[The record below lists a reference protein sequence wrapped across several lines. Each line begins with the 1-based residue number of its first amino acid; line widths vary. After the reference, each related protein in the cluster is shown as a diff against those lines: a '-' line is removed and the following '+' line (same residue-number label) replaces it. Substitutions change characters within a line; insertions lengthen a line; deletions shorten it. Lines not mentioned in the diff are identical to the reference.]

1 MKGRAVKLS
10 VAHKT
15 GSPVF
20 CSVAWGQGGQHVVTA
35 SAGDLAILIHD
46 AAAVAAAAAAGG
58 RSSGSAAA
66 AVVSTIRL
74 HKDGVTALAVAPG
87 SGASLASGSIDHSVK
102 FYSFPDGVFQSNVVR
117 FTLPIRS
124 LAFNKKGT
132 LLAAAGDDDGIKLI
146 ATIDN
151 TISKVLKGHKG
162 SVTGLSFDPRNEYL
176 ASIDTFGTVIFW
188 DLCTGTEARALSRI
202 APTFGSDR
210 SINNVLCWSPDG
222 QFLAVPGLRNNVVMY
237 DRDTGEMV
245 FTLKGEHEQPVCSL
259 CWSPNGGYLVTAGL
273 DKQVLIWDVK
283 SKQDI
288 ERQKFDE
295 RICSL
300 AWKPEGNAV
309 AVIDVTG
316 KFGIWESVI
325 PSTMKSPT
333 DGAPD
338 LNSTKVPLFDDED
351 DEEKP
356 STSGGLED
364 DGDESLGESA
374 PFNHKRL
381 RRKSTYH
388 DHSNGDS
395 EDEDLMLQMESRKRI
410 KDTHRDNK
418 GVADKARGDSATS
431 GRLVTARMQAAFQ
444 PGSTPPQ
451 PGKRNFLAYN
461 MLGSIT
467 TIQNEGHSHVEVDFH
482 DTGRGPRIP
491 SMTDYFGFT
500 MAAMNESGSVFAN
513 PCKGDKNMSTLMY
526 RPFSSWA
533 GNSEWSMR
541 FEGEEVKAV
550 AIGAGWVAAVTSL
563 NFLRVFTEGGLQ
575 MHILSVSGPVVTA
588 AGHGDQLA
596 IVSHASDCLSSG
608 DQVLDVKVLKISE
621 GAQSLSSRL
630 VLTPASQ
637 LSWFG
642 FTENGQ
648 LSSFDSKGILR
659 VFSGQFGGSWIPVF
673 SSIKA
678 RKSED
683 ESHWVVGL
691 DSNNIFCI
699 LCKSPESYPQ
709 VMPKPVLTILE
720 LSFPLA
726 SSDLGA
732 NSLENEFMMRKLQLS
747 QIQKKIEEMA
757 ALGLDTTAIDDEAFN
772 MEAALDR
779 CILRLISSCCNG
791 DKLVRATELA
801 KLLTLEKSIKGA
813 LMLVTRLK
821 LPILQ
826 EKFSSILEERMLSN
840 TRIARTAVFSNT
852 TNTMYSPALVTP
864 EVTPAKLVQKNGNSL
879 KLPTLP
885 KLNPATQQGSPC
897 ESNKVEVEQANNL
910 IEITPKVSLVQTPL
924 AEIAKNSDKA
934 GGKAKKDRDGAS
946 NATTVDQNSMGCF
959 DQVGPKNKSIE
970 DCSGVQSQRPVNPFA
985 KLPSS
990 KEQSSS
996 LFDSIKKMKVENEK
1010 VDKAK
1015 SKKVKV

>member
-1 MKGRAVKLS
+1 MKIGAVKLRE
-10 VAHKT
+10 AHKA
-15 GSPVF
+15 GSPAF
-20 CSVAWGQGGQHVVTA
+20 CSVAWGPGGQHLVTA
-35 SAGDLAILIHD
+35 CAADVAILIHD
-46 AAAVAAAAAAGG
+46 AATAGG
-58 RSSGSAAA
+58 RGS
-66 AVVSTIRL
+66 VSTIRL

-87 SGASLASGSIDHSVK
+87 SGSSSLASGSIDHSVK
-102 FYSFPDGVFQSNVVR
+102 FYSFPDGVFQSNVAR

-162 SVTGLSFDPRNEYL
+162 SVTGMSFDPRNDYL

-188 DLCTGTEARALSRI
+188 DLCTGTEARSLKRI
-202 APTFGSDR
+202 APTFGSDH
-210 SINNVLCWSPDG
+210 SINDALCWSPDG
-222 QFLAVPGLRNNVVMY
+222 QFIAVPGLRNNVVMY
-237 DRDTGEMV
+237 DRDTGEEV
-245 FTLKGEHEQPVCSL
+245 FTLKGEHEQPVCTL
-259 CWSPNGGYLVTAGL
+259 CWSPNGRYLVTAGL
-273 DKQVLIWDVK
+273 DRQVLIWDVK

-288 ERQKFDE
+288 ERQKFNDK
-295 RICSL
+295 ICSL

-309 AVIDVTG
+309 ALIDVTG
-316 KFGIWESVI
+316 KFGIWESVV

-333 DGAPD
+333 EGAPD
-338 LNSTKVPLFDDED
+338 LNSNKVPLFDDEE

-356 STSGGLED
+356 TTSGGLEVD
-364 DGDESLGESA
+364 FDESLGESG

-381 RRKSTYH
+381 RRASTYH

-395 EDEDLMLQMESRKRI
+395 EDEDLILQMESRKRI

-418 GVADKARGDSATS
+418 GVADKPRGDSATS

-444 PGSTPPQ
+444 PGSTQPQ

-467 TIQNEGHSHVEVDFH
+467 TIENEGHSHVEVDFH
-482 DTGRGPRIP
+482 DTGRGPRVP

-500 MAAMNESGSVFAN
+500 MAALNESGSVFAN

-541 FEGEEVKAV
+541 FEGEEVKVVAV
-550 AIGAGWVAAVTSL
+550 GDRWVAAITSL
-563 NFLRVFTEGGLQ
+563 NSLHIFTEGGLQ

-621 GAQSLSSRL
+621 CAQSLSSRL
-630 VLTPASQ
+630 VLTPSSQ

-642 FTENGQ
+642 FSENGE
-648 LSSFDSKGILR
+648 LSSFDSMGILR
-659 VFSGQFGGSWIPVF
+659 VFSAQFGGSWIPIF
-673 SSIKA
+673 SSTKA

-691 DSNNIFCI
+691 DANNIFCI
-699 LCKSPESYPQ
+699 LCKSPESHPQ

-732 NSLENEFMMRKLQLS
+732 NSLENEFMMRKLHLS

-757 ALGLDTTAIDDEAFN
+757 VLGLDTTALDDEAFN

-801 KLLTLEKSIKGA
+801 KLLTLEKSMKGA

-826 EKFSSILEERMLSN
+826 ERFSAILEERMLN
-840 TRIARTAVFSNT
+840 DPKNAKTTGVFSNT
-852 TNTMYSPALVTP
+852 NTKYSASPALSTEAVP
-864 EVTPAKLVQKNGNSL
+864 PAKVVQNGNSL

-885 KLNPATQQGSPC
+885 KLNPAVQQSPAG
-897 ESNKVEVEQANNL
+897 SNKVEIEQANSL
-910 IEITPKVSLVQTPL
+910 KEISPKVSSVQTPL
-924 AEIAKNSDKA
+924 SKISTYSEKVALKTMKDK
-934 GGKAKKDRDGAS
+934 DGAS
-946 NATTVDQNSMGCF
+946 HAVDQNPKGGV
-959 DQVGPKNKSIE
+959 DQVGLKTKSVK
-970 DCSGVQSQRPVNPFA
+970 DCSGIQPQRPVNPFA
-985 KLPSS
+985 KSSSS
-990 KEQSSS
+990 KEQPSS
-996 LFDSIKKMKVENEK
+996 LFDSIKKMKIENEK
-1010 VDKAK
+1010 VDKAD

>member
-1 MKGRAVKLS
+1 MKGRAVKLRE
-10 VAHKT
+10 AHKA
-15 GSPVF
+15 GSPSF
-20 CSVAWGQGGQHVVTA
+20 CSVAWGQGGQHLVTA
-35 SAGDLAILIHD
+35 SDADVAILIHD
-46 AAAVAAAAAAGG
+46 AAAVAAGGGG
-58 RSSGSAAA
+58 RGSGSAAA
-66 AVVSTIRL
+66 AAVSTIRL

-102 FYSFPDGVFQSNVVR
+102 FYSFPDGVFQSNVAR

-162 SVTGLSFDPRNEYL
+162 SVTGMSFDPRNDYL

-188 DLCTGTEARALSRI
+188 DLCTGNEARSLKWI
-202 APTFGSDR
+202 APTFGSDH
-210 SINNVLCWSPDG
+210 SISNALCWSPDG

-237 DRDTGEMV
+237 DRDTGEEV

-259 CWSPNGGYLVTAGL
+259 CWSPNGRYLVTAGL
-273 DKQVLIWDVK
+273 DRQVLIWDVK
-283 SKQDI
+283 SKQDV

-300 AWKPEGNAV
+300 AWKPEGNSV

-325 PSTMKSPT
+325 PSTLKSPT
-333 DGAPD
+333 EGAPD

-364 DGDESLGESA
+364 DVDESLGESG

-388 DHSNGDS
+388 VHSNGDS
-395 EDEDLMLQMESRKRI
+395 EDEDLILQMESRKRI
-410 KDTHRDNK
+410 KDIHRDSK
-418 GVADKARGDSATS
+418 GVAHKARGDSATS
-431 GRLVTARMQAAFQ
+431 GRLVTARMQTAFQ

-467 TIQNEGHSHVEVDFH
+467 TIENEGYSHVEVDFH
-482 DTGRGPRIP
+482 DTGRGPRVP

-500 MAAMNESGSVFAN
+500 MAALNESGSVFAN

-550 AIGAGWVAAVTSL
+550 AVGSGWVAAVTSL
-563 NFLRVFTEGGLQ
+563 HLLRIFTEGGLQ

-630 VLTPASQ
+630 VLTPSSQ

-642 FTENGQ
+642 FSENGE

-683 ESHWVVGL
+683 ERHWVVGL
-691 DSNNIFCI
+691 DATSIFCI
-699 LCKSPESYPQ
+699 LCKAPESYPQ

-732 NSLENEFMMRKLQLS
+732 NSLENEFMMRKLHLS

-757 ALGLDTTAIDDEAFN
+757 ALGLDTTALDDEAFN

-779 CILRLISSCCNG
+779 CILRLISNCCNG

-801 KLLTLEKSIKGA
+801 KLLTLEKSMKGA

-826 EKFSSILEERMLSN
+826 EKFSSLLEN
-840 TRIARTAVFSNT
+840 AIASCR
-852 TNTMYSPALVTP
+852 
-864 EVTPAKLVQKNGNSL
+864 
-879 KLPTLP
+879 
-885 KLNPATQQGSPC
+885 
-897 ESNKVEVEQANNL
+897 
-910 IEITPKVSLVQTPL
+910 
-924 AEIAKNSDKA
+924 
-934 GGKAKKDRDGAS
+934 R
-946 NATTVDQNSMGCF
+946 GC
-959 DQVGPKNKSIE
+959 
-970 DCSGVQSQRPVNPFA
+970 
-985 KLPSS
+985 
-990 KEQSSS
+990 
-996 LFDSIKKMKVENEK
+996 
-1010 VDKAK
+1010 
-1015 SKKVKV
+1015 

>member
-1 MKGRAVKLS
+1 MKGRVVKLRE
-10 VAHKT
+10 AHKA
-15 GSPVF
+15 GSPAF
-20 CSVAWGQGGQHVVTA
+20 CSVAWGQRGQHLVTA
-35 SAGDLAILIHD
+35 SAADVAILIHE
-46 AAAVAAAAAAGG
+46 AAAAGG
-58 RSSGSAAA
+58 RGSGSAAA
-66 AVVSTIRL
+66 AAVSTIRL

-87 SGASLASGSIDHSVK
+87 SGGSLASGSIDHSVK
-102 FYSFPDGVFQSNVVR
+102 FYSFPEGAFQSNVAR

-162 SVTGLSFDPRNEYL
+162 SVTGLSFDPRNDYL

-188 DLCTGTEARALSRI
+188 DLCTGNEARSLKRI
-202 APTFGSDR
+202 APAFGSDH
-210 SINNVLCWSPDG
+210 SVNNALCWSPDG
-222 QFLAVPGLRNNVVMY
+222 QFLAVPGLRNNVVMH
-237 DRDTGEMV
+237 DRDTGEEV

-259 CWSPNGGYLVTAGL
+259 CWSPNGRYLVTAGL
-273 DKQVLIWDVK
+273 DRQVLIWDVK
-283 SKQDI
+283 SKQDV

-300 AWKPEGNAV
+300 AWKPEANAV

-316 KFGIWESVI
+316 RFGIWESVI
-325 PSTMKSPT
+325 PSTLKSPT
-333 DGAPD
+333 EGAPD
-338 LNSTKVPLFDDED
+338 LNSTKIPLFDDED
-351 DEEKP
+351 DDEKP

-364 DGDESLGESA
+364 DVDESLGESG
-374 PFNHKRL
+374 PFNHKRS
-381 RRKSTYH
+381 RRKSTFH
-388 DHSNGDS
+388 GHSNGDS
-395 EDEDLMLQMESRKRI
+395 EDEDLILQMESRKRI
-410 KDTHRDNK
+410 KDITHRDNK
-418 GVADKARGDSATS
+418 GVTTDKTRGDSATS
-431 GRLVTARMQAAFQ
+431 GKLVTARMQTAFQ

-467 TIQNEGHSHVEVDFH
+467 TIENEGHSHVEVDFH
-482 DTGRGPRIP
+482 DTGRGPRVP

-500 MAAMNESGSVFAN
+500 MAALNDSGSVFAN

-550 AIGAGWVAAVTSL
+550 AVGNGWVAAVTSL
-563 NFLRVFTEGGLQ
+563 NFLHIFTEGGLQ
-575 MHILSVSGPVVTA
+575 MHILSVNGPVVTA

-621 GAQSLSSRL
+621 CAQSLSSRL
-630 VLTPASQ
+630 VLSPSSQ

-642 FTENGQ
+642 FSENGE

-659 VFSGQFGGSWIPVF
+659 VFSGQFGGSWIPIF

-691 DSNNIFCI
+691 DANNIFCI
-699 LCKSPESYPQ
+699 LCKSHEYYPQ
-709 VMPKPVLTILE
+709 VTPKPVLTIFE
-720 LSFPLA
+720 LSFPVA

-732 NSLENEFMMRKLQLS
+732 TSLENEFVMRKLHLS
-747 QIQKKIEEMA
+747 QTQKKIEEMA
-757 ALGLDTTAIDDEAFN
+757 ALGLDTTALDDEAFN

-791 DKLVRATELA
+791 DKLVRASELA
-801 KLLTLEKSIKGA
+801 KLLTLEKSMKGA

-826 EKFSSILEERMLSN
+826 EKFSSILEERMLNDAKIVKTTGVLSN
-840 TRIARTAVFSNT
+840 TNTNYPPSLAFSTQAV
-852 TNTMYSPALVTP
+852 A
-864 EVTPAKLVQKNGNSL
+864 PAKVVQNGNSL
-879 KLPTLP
+879 KLSTLP
-885 KLNPATQQGSPC
+885 ELNPATQQRNPS
-897 ESNKVEVEQANNL
+897 ESNKAEVEHGTQSKERSL
-910 IEITPKVSLVQTPL
+910 KVSPLQAPL
-924 AEIAKNSDKA
+924 AKIQKNGENVAIKT
-934 GGKAKKDRDGAS
+934 KKDKDGS
-946 NATTVDQNSMGCF
+946 SHATTVDQNPKGGIH
-959 DQVGPKNKSIE
+959 QVALKNMSTD
-970 DCSGVQSQRPVNPFA
+970 DCSGLQPQRPVNPFA
-985 KLPSS
+985 KSSSS
-990 KEQSSS
+990 KEQPSSV
-996 LFDSIKKMKVENEK
+996 FDSIKKMKVENDK
-1010 VDKAK
+1010 VDKAD